1 MHLFPKIRLLSLAA
15 AVFLAAV
22 IPAPPASA
30 AGSAVGIVLADASSG
45 KILYEQSSDLRLPCG
60 DLCKLMTVL
69 IAAEECENGSI
80 SPDSMISVSERPE
93 NIRGAQIWLDAGDE
107 IPFSELMAA
116 VIIGNANDAAAVIAG
131 CISGSPGQFTERMN
145 LRAASLGMEDTHY
158 TDPCGNISDEA
169 YTTAA
174 DTAKLLCE
182 LSKHPGLAAM
192 FTERLRYVK
201 NGTVQLVNTN
211 TPALHTE
218 GALGFKSGTAGSG
231 NGLRHFAAEG
241 AVRGKDCY
249 VATVIGSP
257 DEDYAK
263 QRASELIEYG
273 FSAFETL
280 TPALPDDLPREIAV
294 KGGEKGTVR
303 IAAENIRSM
312 TIPRGTA
319 SRITSRTACP
329 EYVYAPQAK
338 GEKIGEILYYYDGG
352 YVFSADVCARQT
364 VKKRDI
370 GHVMWD
376 MLKDLLKFD

>member
-1 MHLFPKIRLLSLAA
+1 MHPFLKIIIS
-15 AVFLAAV
+15 LAAV
-22 IPAPPASA
+22 IFLAAIIPAFPASA
-30 AGSAVGIVLADASSG
+30 EGSVGIVLADAASG
-45 KILYEQSSDLRLPCG
+45 KILYEQSSERRMPCG

-69 IAAEECENGSI
+69 IAAEECENGTI
-80 SPDSMISVSERPE
+80 SPDSLISVSSRPE
-93 NIRGAQIWLDAGDE
+93 NIHGAQIWLNTGDE
-107 IPFSELMAA
+107 LPFSELMAA

-131 CISGSPGQFTERMN
+131 CIGGTPERFAVRMN
-145 LRAASLGMEDTHY
+145 LRASQLGMNDTHY

-182 LSKHPGLAAM
+182 LSRHTELTSV

-218 GALGFKSGTAGSG
+218 GALGFRSGTAGSG
-231 NGLRHFAAEG
+231 NGLRYFAAEG
-241 AVRGKDCY
+241 ARRGKDCY
-249 VATVIGSP
+249 VAAVIGSP
-257 DEDYAK
+257 DGDYAK

-280 TPALPDDLPREIAV
+280 TPALPDDLPHEIAV

-303 IAAENIRSM
+303 IAAVNIQSI

-329 EYVYAPQAK
+329 EYVYAPAAK
-338 GEKIGEILYYYDGG
+338 GEKLGEILYYYDGG

-370 GHVMWD
+370 GHVMWE

>member
-15 AVFLAAV
+15 VIFLAAI
-22 IPAPPASA
+22 IPALSASA
-30 AGSAVGIVLADASSG
+30 EGSVGIVLADAASG
-45 KILYEQSSDLRLPCG
+45 KILYEQSSKRRMPCG

-69 IAAEECENGSI
+69 IAAEECENGTI
-80 SPDSMISVSERPE
+80 SPDSLISVSERPE
-93 NIRGAQIWLDAGDE
+93 NIHGAQIWLDAGDE

-131 CISGSPGQFTERMN
+131 CISGTPERFADMMN
-145 LRAASLGMEDTHY
+145 LRASQLGMNDTHY

-182 LSKHPGLAAM
+182 LSRHTELTSV

-211 TPALHTE
+211 TPALHIN
-218 GALGFKSGTAGSG
+218 GALGFRSGTAGSG

-249 VATVIGSP
+249 VAAVIGSP

-303 IAAENIRSM
+303 IAAADIRSM

-319 SRITSRTACP
+319 SLITSRTACP

-370 GHVMWD
+370 GHVMWE